1 MEYFDVNSAKHL
13 QSDMEAL
20 MKSGTGDIGI
30 RCEDK
35 EMRVHSLI
43 VGARYIVVKILKIE
57 SMCLVTSTF
66 KTYPRPQYLREC
78 LKPT

>member
-1 MEYFDVNSAKHL
+1 MKMEYFDVNSAKHL

-35 EMRVHSLI
+35 EMRVHSQPHCGRQVHSEDSKDRI
-43 VGARYIVVKILKIE
+43 HVSHNVNV
-57 SMCLVTSTF
+57 
-66 KTYPRPQYLREC
+66 
-78 LKPT
+78 

>member
-1 MEYFDVNSAKHL
+1 MKMEYFDVNSAKYL

-43 VGARYIVVKILKIE
+43 VGARYTVK
-57 SMCLVTSTF
+57 M
-66 KTYPRPQYLREC
+66 
-78 LKPT
+78 